1 MNPLETH
8 KAAVNWEF
16 GMLVTPDHFLRQ
28 ERFHEASLLW
38 MLRYTSRDFGLVG
51 GGMRLSEAQSG
62 TVRHDPIVQLAE
74 DDDSLQITVSQCRGM
89 TPAGTPMEITPEKP
103 VTRRFAKSELG
114 EARQLR
120 IYLFVPPHEYV
131 PVDGP
136 VDEHNPQ
143 MQTERVR
150 ACRLSLEPHGE
161 SRDHALMVGGLR
173 VREQGTAYELDT
185 RFLPPCV
192 HMGALSELTASW
204 RRIVDLLAT
213 LTGRF
218 GQLYRAMQDYIEM
231 ARERGIDNRI
241 DDESQIF
248 VRSIIPLLE
257 GCLDDCADIAQ
268 SPEQFFSHLRKLTR
282 GAALHLSLSPPVR
295 QYFDALRSAGEAE
308 FAPALE
314 HLAHAQRVDRRWR
327 QGDDLAKEI
336 QSAERA
342 IRGIEVLER
351 ALEGKYI
358 DFRVSPLLE
367 SMNFFF
373 DRGGSA
379 LYKLAA
385 RPARLQGFGDQ
396 MTFFFANIRLEG
408 REKYRMILTAHAA
421 QAFDAQE
428 QIPVELGINEGSGA
442 RRTPLHGVAS
452 VRSEGQNNV
461 EFDFDAPEVQT
472 IIDLRV
478 TIPARFPVSGV
489 LLFMRH
495 RFYVDEVPAA
505 RPETHRPET
514 PREETASAFR
524 PPLQPGSLPANN
536 RAARAGREDEQ
547 YVDASAAAPR
557 RRRLE

>member
-8 KAAVNWEF
+8 KPAVNWEF

-51 GGMRLSEAQSG
+51 GGMRLAEAQSG
-62 TVRHDPIVQLAE
+62 AGRYDPIVQLSQDE
-74 DDDSLQITVSQCRGM
+74 DSLQITVSQCRGL
-89 TPAGTPMEITPEKP
+89 TPAGTPVEITPETG
-103 VTRRFAKSELG
+103 VTRRYAKSELG

-120 IYLFVPPHEYV
+120 IHLVVPPHEYM
-131 PVDGP
+131 PVDGS

-161 SRDHALMVGGLR
+161 SLDHALVVGALR
-173 VREQGTAYELDT
+173 GREQGTAWELDL
-185 RFLPPCV
+185 RFLPPCL
-192 HMGALSELTASW
+192 HMGALSELTAGW
-204 RRIVDLLAT
+204 RRIVDLLAV
-213 LTGRF
+213 LAGRF
-218 GQLYRAMQDYIEM
+218 VQLHRAMQEYIEM
-231 ARERGIDNRI
+231 ARERGIDSRL
-241 DDESQIF
+241 DDETLSF
-248 VRSIIPLLE
+248 VRSIIPLLDT
-257 GCLDDCADIAQ
+257 CLEDCSDIAQ
-268 SPEQFFSHLRKLTR
+268 SPERFFSHLRKLTQ
-282 GAALHLSLSPPVR
+282 GAALHLNLSPPVR

-308 FAPALE
+308 FAPTLD
-314 HLAHAQRVDRRWR
+314 HLTHAQRADRRFR

-336 QSAERA
+336 QIAERA
-342 IRGIEVLER
+342 LRGIEVLER

-396 MTFFFANIRLEG
+396 MTFYFANIRLEG

-421 QAFDAQE
+421 HAFNAQE
-428 QIPVELGINEGSGA
+428 QIPIELGINEGSGA
-442 RRTPLHGVAS
+442 RRTPLHGVAY

-478 TIPARFPVSGV
+478 TIPDRFAVSGV

-495 RFYVDEVPAA
+495 RFYVDEVAAA
-505 RPETHRPET
+505 RQET
-514 PREETASAFR
+514 PREETVSPFR
-524 PPLQPGSLPANN
+524 PPLQPGNLPANS
-536 RAARAGREDEQ
+536 RVARAVREDEQ
-547 YVDASAAAPR
+547 YVDASASAAPPR